1 VDTGVSLFEL
11 VVDGLEDWGRTKANK
26 AGLEPLEVSYDTDH
40 ASLNFT
46 FDGPQAETKLTKLE
60 ALMRTSDYIKAPWR
74 CDEFRYSTYEYATNS
89 FERVWSMTFVNTDE
103 A

>member
-1 VDTGVSLFEL
+1 
-11 VVDGLEDWGRTKANK
+11 
-26 AGLEPLEVSYDTDH
+26 
-40 ASLNFT
+40 
-46 FDGPQAETKLTKLE
+46 
-60 ALMRTSDYIKAPWR
+60 LMRTSDYIKAPWR